1 MTVLNAAGV
10 RSGYGNAQIVND
22 VDFTVEE
29 GEIVTII
36 GPNGSGKSTFLKTVI
51 GLVPW
56 REGELSWNG
65 ASLIDRPAEK
75 MIQQGISYVPQ
86 RNDVFRSLTIE
97 ENLVM
102 GGWTVPEEEIDERL
116 EEVYDIFPALEEM
129 RAATAGNLSGGQ
141 QRMVAIAAALLPDP
155 DLFIMDEPSA
165 GLAPDLVDDVFEK
178 VVEINE
184 RGTTILLTEQNAKR
198 ALQDS
203 DRSMV
208 LVMGENRLE
217 GPAEEIMD
225 SDELEELY
233 LGED

>member
-1 MTVLNAAGV
+1 VLDASDV
-10 RSGYGNAQIVND
+10 RSGYGNAQVVNG
-22 VDFTVEE
+22 VDFTVED

-36 GPNGSGKSTFLKTVI
+36 GPNGSGKSTFLKTII

-56 REGELSWNG
+56 REGEISWDG
-65 ASLIDRPAEK
+65 VSLIEKPAED
-75 MIQQGISYVPQ
+75 MITEGISYVPQ
-86 RNDVFRSLTIE
+86 RNEVFRSLTVE
-97 ENLVM
+97 ENLIM
-102 GGWTVPEEEIDERL
+102 GGWTVPDEDIDDRL
-116 EEVYDIFPALEEM
+116 AEVYEIFPMLQEFQSAI
-129 RAATAGNLSGGQ
+129 AGNLSGGQ
-141 QRMVAIAAALLPDP
+141 QRMVAIASALLADP

-178 VVEINE
+178 VVEINK

-217 GPAEEIMD
+217 GPANEVMD
-225 SDELEELY
+225 SAELEELY